1 MFFASSSDIGK
12 VFGVDLIT
20 SSDMDNAIRM
30 WDEISTGKP
39 PWANADDDIETINMA
54 KHITDTRAKL
64 AMLDIGI
71 SISGSARADYLQT
84 VIDDLLNRLPDRFA
98 EAERLGGMIVK
109 WNGQTWDFV
118 MPGNFGITSQTDNG
132 EINGAI
138 FASHTTQGS
147 GHYTRLEYHRFDGD
161 RYIVTNKAFKN
172 ETNGSGKYS
181 LGRPVTLQNVDA
193 WAHLQDEVA
202 ILNLEKPL
210 FAYYRVPGANI
221 VDPTSP
227 LGQSVFANALT
238 ELKAIDVAVSR
249 KNAEVEDSKHITFVG
264 QTVIQNAVNKGIELP
279 RFVKGLGMG
288 IGDGEVSAI
297 HEHTPTMLTEARI
310 KDINFNLS
318 MAGVKCGFSEGVFVL
333 DGQTGMI
340 TATQVEAD
348 DRDTVQ
354 TIKHDRDALKT
365 ALTQAIYGANAMAS
379 LYGLAP
385 LGEYEL
391 DFNFGDITYSYEEDK
406 ASWKSYAAQGWI
418 PKWIYFVKF
427 EGMSEEEA
435 KKLTQEAAEA
445 NMEKG
450 LFGVE

>member
-30 WDEISTGKP
+30 WDEISTGNP

-391 DFNFGDITYSYEEDK
+391 DYNFGDITYSYEEDK
-406 ASWKSYAAQGWI
+406 AAWRSYAAQGWV
-418 PKWIYFVKF
+418 PKWLYFVKF
-427 EGMSEEEA
+427 EGMSEKEA

>member
-147 GHYTRLEYHRFDGD
+147 GHYTRLEYHRFEGD

-221 VDPTSP
+221 VDPASP

-249 KNAEVEDSKHITFVG
+249 KNAEVDDSKHITFVG
-264 QTVIQNAVNKGIELP
+264 QTVIQNATTKGITLP

-288 IGDGEVSAI
+288 LDDSETTSI

-391 DFNFGDITYSYEEDK
+391 DYNFGDITYSYEEDK
-406 ASWKSYAAQGWI
+406 AAWRSYAAQGWV
-418 PKWIYFVKF
+418 PKWLYFVKF
-427 EGMSEEEA
+427 EGMSEKEA

>member
-391 DFNFGDITYSYEEDK
+391 DYNFGDITYSYEEDK
-406 ASWKSYAAQGWI
+406 AAWRSYAAQGWV
-418 PKWIYFVKF
+418 PKWLYFVKF
-427 EGMSEEEA
+427 EGMSEKEA